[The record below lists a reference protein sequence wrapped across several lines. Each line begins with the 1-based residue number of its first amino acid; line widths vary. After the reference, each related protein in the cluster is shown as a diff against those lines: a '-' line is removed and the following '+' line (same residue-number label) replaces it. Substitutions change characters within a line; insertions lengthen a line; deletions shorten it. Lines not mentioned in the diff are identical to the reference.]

1 MDTTKDAGDWFEA
14 AKVKRKVFCFYF
26 ARANPIRSSICSYAP
41 RTSIPDMIVK
51 VLEKKAPDA
60 VVIPLAQQENLAE
73 LLADIARRAG
83 VGSGILQT
91 DFRGEAKEVFVLYAA
106 NNPGRKFYLVGLGKK
121 DGFQE
126 VYSALR
132 AFCFRYKSK
141 LPLKVGVDLRHFQA
155 GKIARLTDAAVSGM
169 LLGQYNAGLYRTETE
184 SKPAPLFG
192 SGKSTLEMLVPPEVL
207 SEATAAARRGEVFA
221 AVLRQ
226 VFDVVN
232 ASGNRKNPD
241 LLPEWML
248 RAGHE
253 TGLKM
258 RILNAA
264 ALKSKGLEAL
274 LAVGQGS
281 PHPPALVLLEY
292 GHTPRRDKTPV
303 FGLVGKGITF
313 DTGGVSLKT
322 SANMHYMKSDLG
334 GAAAVFGA
342 FLVAARLQLPLRL
355 VGAIPL
361 AENVVAGNALK
372 PGDVIG
378 SCSGK
383 TIEVTD
389 TDAEG
394 RLILADAIAYLL
406 QHEKPDVLIDVAT
419 LTGSV
424 IRTLGYVAAGLFTN
438 NDALAGALAKTGD
451 ACGERLWRLPLWEEY
466 GADLKSDVADLRNF
480 TGKPMAE
487 AISAAKFIE
496 HFTHQHP
503 AWAHLDI
510 AGVAFGDTEFGQS
523 KNATG
528 YGVRLL
534 VEFMEQWLE
543 IA

>member
-1 MDTTKDAGDWFEA
+1 
-14 AKVKRKVFCFYF
+14 
-26 ARANPIRSSICSYAP
+26 
-41 RTSIPDMIVK
+41 MIVK
-51 VLEKKAPDA
+51 VLEKKPPDA
-60 VVIPLAQQENLAE
+60 VVVPLAQQENLAE
-73 LLADIARRAG
+73 NLADIARHAG
-83 VGSGILQT
+83 VGSDMLQT

-141 LPLKVGVDLRHFQA
+141 LPRRTGVELRHFQA
-155 GKIARLTDAAVSGM
+155 GKVARLTDAAVSGM
-169 LLGQYNAGLYRTETE
+169 LLGLYNTGLYRTETE
-184 SKPAPLFG
+184 PKPAPVFG
-192 SGKSTLEMLVPPEVL
+192 SEKSSLEILVPPEML
-207 SEATAAARRGEVFA
+207 SAAAAATRRGEVFA

-241 LLPEWML
+241 LLSEWMFQVG
-248 RAGHE
+248 RE
-253 TGLKM
+253 NGLKM
-258 RILNAA
+258 RVLNAA
-264 ALKSKGLEAL
+264 ALQSEGLEAL

-292 GHTPRRDKTPV
+292 KPESHKRKTPV
-303 FGLVGKGITF
+303 FGLVGKGVTF
-313 DTGGVSLKT
+313 DTGGVSLKA
-322 SANMHYMKSDLG
+322 SANMHFMKSDMG
-334 GAAAVFGA
+334 GAGAVFGT
-342 FLVAARLQLPLRL
+342 FLVAARLRLPLRL
-355 VGAIPL
+355 VGAIPV
-361 AENVVAGNALK
+361 AENMIAGNALK

-378 SCSGK
+378 SCAGK

-406 QHEKPDVLIDVAT
+406 RSEKPDVLIDIAT

-424 IRTLGYVAAGLFTN
+424 IRTLGYAAAGLFSN
-438 NDALAGALAKTGD
+438 NDALAGALAQTGD

-496 HFTHQHP
+496 HFTAQHP

-510 AGVAFGDTEFGQS
+510 ADTAFGETEFGQS